1 MPDDNNPPA
10 VRPSRRT
17 RSEILL
23 RLLISSSYPHAVL
36 GDLAVAFSRH
46 ANEYDITQRESLD
59 VVIAGT
65 ERQFD
70 MFDFIRCIDIKR
82 KDGAITITI
91 KRLDF
96 EPTTRD
102 IVDTPDKQEFM
113 ASIQIDLD
121 PPEKSLDERLGLA
134 ELLLGIYF
142 YCQMKPTDT
151 RRNVRNT
158 IWTLR
163 ERINKDLLPAKL
175 SDKRAAI
182 KDSKMGFHE
191 AVNYI
196 AHSLSKDSF
205 RIILTQKTILLLA
218 PHRRM
223 WGHAL

>member
-1 MPDDNNPPA
+1 MPSAYNITA
-10 VRPSRRT
+10 GRPSRRS

-36 GDLAVAFSRH
+36 GDLAIAFSRH
-46 ANEYDITQRESLD
+46 ADEYDVTQRESLD

-82 KDGAITITI
+82 QKGAITITI

-102 IVDTPDKQEFM
+102 LVDTPDKQEFM
-113 ASIQIDLD
+113 ASITLDLL
-121 PPEKSLDERLGLA
+121 PPEKSLNELLTLA
-134 ELLLGIYF
+134 EQLLGIYF

-158 IWTLR
+158 IWTIR
-163 ERINKDLLPAKL
+163 ERVNSAGKTVKL
-175 SDKRAAI
+175 SDKRATI
-182 KDSKMGFHE
+182 KDVKMGFHE
-191 AVNYI
+191 AVNYV

-205 RIILTQKTILLLA
+205 RIILTQKTILLLDQQ
-218 PHRRM
+218 RRM
-223 WGHAL
+223 WGNPL